1 MQWVNRWLLLFRIV
15 YVTSIY
21 FLFQGRQ
28 FTARHEDVHLTL
40 QLENAFKMPKKI
52 GWLLQEMG
60 VLKPMEQEPIIISV
74 WPVDEP
80 ANIALFNIWR
90 LTSTI
95 YDVCI
100 QCPMEVTVL
109 FERNIR
115 TIFLKQTY

>member
-1 MQWVNRWLLLFRIV
+1 
-15 YVTSIY
+15 
-21 FLFQGRQ
+21 
-28 FTARHEDVHLTL
+28 
-40 QLENAFKMPKKI
+40 MPKKI
-52 GWLLQEMG
+52 GWLLQEIG

-80 ANIALFNIWR
+80 ANIELFNVWR
-90 LTSTI
+90 LTSKI

-100 QCPMEVTVL
+100 QCPMEVTIL

>member
-1 MQWVNRWLLLFRIV
+1 MVI
-15 YVTSIY
+15 
-21 FLFQGRQ
+21 
-28 FTARHEDVHLTL
+28 ARNQCPETNGTGANYH
-40 QLENAFKMPKKI
+40 
-52 GWLLQEMG
+52 
-60 VLKPMEQEPIIISV
+60 ISV

-80 ANIALFNIWR
+80 ANIALFNVWR